1 MNQDKLSRF
10 WVVGVAAVT
19 ALGFAL
25 RAYGIDG
32 PSFKIWDDF
41 FGLRVAEKSY
51 ADILHFLAHQPY
63 DPYQEFQPPLY
74 YLIVHALLEL
84 GRTDAMARMTGVLA
98 GTLTIP
104 ALYCLGRTLFGRGAG
119 LCAALLMAVSVYH
132 IEYSQQIRNYVLFL
146 LFATWSMYYFAAW
159 LVERRMKG
167 LWLYCVVTVVMLYTS
182 YMASVVIMAQV
193 LIWVVFTFA
202 EFRIGLRSALKR
214 QVPFMAAMIM
224 AGVCYLP
231 WFPRQ
236 SRMYSVLSQIT
247 GNTNP
252 PIWDTLLGTV
262 REFSSYYCET
272 LGYPEVAVPFMLLAG
287 IGIILAFRKRRSGAI
302 FLLLWV
308 AVTLLVVFGFNRQG
322 LHVRTRHLIALLP
335 VLFLFLGF
343 TLSWGVAFLRGPWKS
358 VAAVLAAV
366 TLLNVYN
373 FRVLPFYYRRE
384 DDRLKDLC
392 YTLGTFKRDTD
403 RLMFWGSDSKWFPSV
418 SHLVQDWY
426 LPGVFH
432 GPGQDF
438 SRQYMRAWMLSSPA
452 ARPVLA
458 GMENVLPQGRRAYV
472 DYSLVGLVNTSPVT
486 VDFGIDGAFELRQD
500 FRSPNA
506 YSLVHELENLE
517 FDNGSVRTRS
527 IERSGYIEYA
537 FELPQGSV
545 MSSMRAEVAATFL
558 ADVSGVPDS
567 AVTVSAAGPT
577 GDFSPLA
584 RFPMRELAAA
594 PGFNGRQV
602 ELRGDVPVPS
612 DFCRD
617 GLRVRLE
624 LDPGKEWGAIMLS
637 GVVFSAKGSSQVPP
651 QATPER
657 RRLDHA
663 LNNSLI
669 APADGGAIPLGQP
682 LFAFTTKAQDAQDPA
697 RIGGAQALA
706 AFQKAY
712 SGLKPVLSV
721 VDGDARY
728 FLYDPALGEPSLGA
742 PGEYAV
748 TGGPVRSVVVWGRG
762 DAGIVSV
769 ADQRAGLASA
779 GQVQVF
785 QDMDALGQ
793 GRLVMT
799 PTFSSGN
806 PSVAGAVEAPGVKQ
820 HPGEDCLTCVDAKPC
835 YMVYKL
841 SAPGGFTDITVQAY
855 PRVFG
860 DWFLANRWRVSVS
873 TDGSTFEPLDGLRSN
888 ASGRWDGWRVPRT
901 SRKVWALPARDIY
914 IRFDF
919 SGDGVQLWSSSEF
932 PLLIEA
938 GFAGPGGEFPN
949 GPFALGAQGVSG
961 RFQALTTN
969 ARHFKHLLRPY

>member
-1 MNQDKLSRF
+1 MNQDKSSGIWLL
-10 WVVGVAAVT
+10 GIAAVT
-19 ALGFAL
+19 ALGVAL

-41 FGLRVAEKSY
+41 FGLRVAEKGF
-51 ADILHFLAHQPY
+51 ADILHFLAHQPF

-74 YLIVHALLEL
+74 YLIVHAFLEL

-98 GTLTIP
+98 GSLTIP

-146 LFATWSMYYFAAW
+146 LFATWSMYCFAAW
-159 LVERRMKG
+159 LVERRKTG
-167 LWLYCVVTVVMLYTS
+167 LWLYCVSTVAMLYTS
-182 YMASVVIMAQV
+182 YMASVVVMAQA
-193 LIWVVFTFA
+193 LIWVVFTCA
-202 EFRIGLRSALKR
+202 DFRFGPRTALKR
-214 QVPFMAAMIM
+214 QVPFMAAMAM
-224 AGVCYLP
+224 AGLCYLP

-252 PIWDTLLGTV
+252 PIWDTLHGTI

-272 LGYPEVAVPFMLLAG
+272 LGYFEVAVPFMLLAG
-287 IGIILAFRKRRSGAI
+287 VGVILAFRKRRPGAI
-302 FLLLWV
+302 LLLLWA

-335 VLFLFLGF
+335 VLFLFLGY
-343 TLSWGVAFLRGPWKS
+343 TLSWGAGLLRGPWKP
-358 VAAVLAAV
+358 VAAALAAV
-366 TLLNVYN
+366 CLLNVFN
-373 FRVLPFYYRRE
+373 FRALPFYYRRE

-392 YTLGTFKRDTD
+392 YTLGTFSRDTD

-426 LPGVFH
+426 LPGVFR

-458 GMENVLPQGRRAYV
+458 GMENVSPQGRRAYV
-472 DYSLVGLVNTSPVT
+472 DYSLIGLVNTSPVA
-486 VDFGIDGAFELRQD
+486 VDFGEDGIFESRQD

-506 YSLVHELENLE
+506 YSLVHGLENLE
-517 FDNGSVRTRS
+517 FDNGLVRTRS
-527 IERSGYIEYA
+527 IERPGYIEYA

-545 MSSMRAEVAATFL
+545 MTSMRAEVAATFL

-567 AVTVSAAGPT
+567 AVTVSAAGPD
-577 GDFSPLA
+577 GVFVSLA
-584 RFPMRELAAA
+584 RYSMRDLAAL
-594 PGFNGRQV
+594 PGFNGRQA
-602 ELRGDVPVPS
+602 ELRGDVPIPPEL
-612 DFCRD
+612 CRD

-637 GVVFSAKGSSQVPP
+637 CVVFSAKGSWQTPS

-663 LNNSLI
+663 LDNSLI

-682 LFAFTTKAQDAQDPA
+682 LFAFTTQARDAKDSA

-706 AFQKAY
+706 AFQRAY
-712 SGLKPVLSV
+712 PGLKPVLSV
-721 VDGDARY
+721 DDGDARY

-748 TGGPVRSVVVWGRG
+748 TGGPARSVVARGRG
-762 DAGIVSV
+762 DAGPVSI
-769 ADQRAGLASA
+769 AGQRVGLASA
-779 GQVQVF
+779 GEAQVF
-785 QDMDALGQ
+785 QDLDALGR

-799 PTFSSGN
+799 PAFIRGSA
-806 PSVAGAVEAPGVKQ
+806 SVAGAVEVQGIKQ
-820 HPGEDCLTCVDAKPC
+820 HPEEDCLTCVDAKPC

-860 DWFLANRWRVSVS
+860 DWMLTNSWRVSVS
-873 TDGSTFEPLDGLRSN
+873 TDGSAFEPLDSLRSN

-914 IRFDF
+914 LRFDL
-919 SGDGVQLWSSSEF
+919 SGDGVQLWSSAEF

-938 GFAGPGGEFPN
+938 GFAGPGVEFPN
-949 GPFALGAQGVSG
+949 GPFALGTQGAIG